1 MTTFDHEMLD
11 ELNLLLKFPSD
22 SLLQGLKIHHD
33 ASQSTVN
40 AASRLYAK
48 GLITQPDGG
57 PPTPPSAEQLEF
69 ASMLLA
75 PTPPPPAGPP
85 PAAPFWRP
93 DLYAGMVGS
102 MPPASALATLR
113 LAA

>member
-33 ASQSTVN
+33 ASQSIVN

-57 PPTPPSAEQLEF
+57 YLTDLGID
-69 ASMLLA
+69 LA
-75 PTPPPPAGPP
+75 DHA
-85 PAAPFWRP
+85 RHIQ
-93 DLYAGMVGS
+93 
-102 MPPASALATLR
+102 SALGSHNGSH
-113 LAA
+113 